1 MGVFFRL
8 VLCGALFGA
17 GFYTG
22 VRFAE
27 HQYVKDPSK
36 LGKLVKKSVKEK
48 AQQQLEKA
56 KELLEK

>member
-1 MGVFFRL
+1 MGIMFRL
-8 VLCGALFGA
+8 FLCALIFGG

-27 HQYVKDPSK
+27 HQYVKNPGK
-36 LGKLVKKSVKEK
+36 LGALVKKSVQEK
-48 AQQQLEKA
+48 AKQQLDKA

>member
-8 VLCGALFGA
+8 VLCAMIFGG

-27 HQYVKDPSK
+27 HQYVKDPAK
-36 LGKLVKKSVKEK
+36 LGNLVKKSVKEK
-48 AQQQLEKA
+48 AKKQLDKA